1 MNLEE
6 LRDVGIVSYFRNKP
20 FTGIGYILSDN
31 GNIIDECEMV
41 DGLKHVIWR
50 TIKNGEVVLEVNF
63 IDDKLVSKR

>member
-41 DGLKHVIWR
+41 VR
-50 TIKNGEVVLEVNF
+50 
-63 IDDKLVSKR
+63 